1 MAPSRARFEALKS
14 RDIHTYASTVP
25 HIPVD
30 DEELAAFCERHGIR
44 KLALFGSVLRE
55 DFTPE
60 SDVDVLVE
68 FDEEAIPGFFRLM
81 DIRREL
87 EELLGVEEVDLRTPE
102 DLSPHF
108 REDVLESA
116 EVQYARA

>member
-1 MAPSRARFEALKS
+1 MYL
-14 RDIHTYASTVP
+14 STVP

-60 SDVDVLVE
+60 SDVDVLVV

-87 EELLGVEEVDLRTPE
+87 EDLLGVEEVDLRTPE

-108 REDVLESA
+108 RDEVLESA